1 MITADELEES
11 IEIATE
17 RFLEK
22 RGYIALE
29 DHPDHVEQVD
39 DLVFNQGEYAL
50 VLVQEA
56 DKLVKARKIL
66 KKQNYY
72 KNWPEEYYEDVVD
85 R

>member
-1 MITADELEES
+1 M
-11 IEIATE
+11 
-17 RFLEK
+17 
-22 RGYIALE
+22 
-29 DHPDHVEQVD
+29 EQVD